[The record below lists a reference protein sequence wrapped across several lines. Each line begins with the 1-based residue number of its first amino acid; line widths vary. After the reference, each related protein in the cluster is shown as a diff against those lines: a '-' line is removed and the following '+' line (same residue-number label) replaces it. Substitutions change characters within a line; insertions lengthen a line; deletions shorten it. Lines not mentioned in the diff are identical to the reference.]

1 MFSISQY
8 QYTVNIGLSLGVVVD
23 IMIAAFLI
31 YELTQTQT
39 ALRCVCLFFIRTTAL
54 KELSSYRSQV
64 HYVQAVMNLV
74 IGTGA
79 LTV

>member
-1 MFSISQY
+1 MFSILLH

-39 ALRCVCLFFIRTTAL
+39 ALRYVRLFFTRTTAL
-54 KELSSYRSQV
+54 RELSSYRSQA
-64 HYVQAVMNLV
+64 HYIQAVMNLV